1 MNKVLEFFDKLNN
14 EETILKKK
22 IQVAGWK
29 FYFDHMLLSGIT
41 PYLFE
46 ELDITEHIAR
56 EKNENR
62 DLRVKP
68 KVYITI
74 HDTGDTDKKHN
85 AKFWSDTVY
94 KEMWV
99 DSKEPYKASFQYVVG
114 NDGIYHNIPD
124 NEVAYHAGD
133 TTQFDYNLYN
143 TGVKISDKFELGI
156 DSESYYTINGER
168 TLVKAPLFEKE
179 IDGKIVTRVCTIE
192 DINDQGICMAVDDEY
207 FYLGETYFNKTY
219 EKIANRGGNNNSIGI
234 ETCVNEG
241 ANIYLSFARC
251 AKLVAKLLD
260 ENDLEIYDI
269 KQHHYFSGKNC
280 PQTLRENGLWEH
292 FLHLV
297 EIERT
302 VREFVKEGYSIKLI
316 PHSEYLEPNGI
327 LSKLPKCVKG
337 IEYSVE
343 TTKDGV
349 TESYKFVKL
358 V

>member
-1 MNKVLEFFDKLNN
+1 MNKVLEYFNKLNN
-14 EETILKKK
+14 KEELFKKE
-22 IQVAGWK
+22 ITAAGWQFNFK
-29 FYFDHMLLSGIT
+29 QLLISPIT

-46 ELDITEHIAR
+46 DLIITEHIAR

-62 DLRVKP
+62 DLRIKP

-74 HDTGDTDKKHN
+74 HDTGDTGEKHN

-143 TGVKISDKFELGI
+143 SGVKISDKFELGI
-156 DSESYYTINGER
+156 DSESYYTINGQR
-168 TLVKAPLFEKE
+168 TLVKAPMFEKE
-179 IDGKIVTRVCTIE
+179 IDGQLVKRVCTVD
-192 DINDQGICMAVDDEY
+192 DINDQGICIAVDDEY
-207 FYLGETYFNKTY
+207 FYIGETYFNKTY

-234 ETCVNEG
+234 ETCVNKG
-241 ANIYLSFARC
+241 STIILSFMRC
-251 AKLVAKLLD
+251 AKLVAKLLE
-260 ENDLEIYDI
+260 ENQLEIYDI

-280 PQTLRENGLWEH
+280 PQTLRENDLWEY

-297 EIERT
+297 EVEQE
-302 VREFVKEGYSIKLI
+302 VRNFINEGYQIKLI
-316 PHSEYLEPNGI
+316 PHSEYLDSNGI
-327 LSKLPKCVKG
+327 LNKVPKSVKG
-337 IEYSVE
+337 IEYTIE

-349 TESYKFVKL
+349 VESYKFVKL

>member
-1 MNKVLEFFDKLNN
+1 
-14 EETILKKK
+14 
-22 IQVAGWK
+22 
-29 FYFDHMLLSGIT
+29 
-41 PYLFE
+41 
-46 ELDITEHIAR
+46 
-56 EKNENR
+56 
-62 DLRVKP
+62 
-68 KVYITI
+68 
-74 HDTGDTDKKHN
+74 
-85 AKFWSDTVY
+85 
-94 KEMWV
+94 MWV

-241 ANIYLSFARC
+241 TNIYLSFARC

-327 LSKLPKCVKG
+327 LTKLPKCVKG

>member
-1 MNKVLEFFDKLNN
+1 MNKVLQYFNKLNN
-14 EETILKKK
+14 DEEIFKQK
-22 IQVAGWK
+22 ITAYGWK
-29 FYFDHMLLSGIT
+29 FNFEQVLISSIT

-46 ELDITEHIAR
+46 ELEITEHIAR

-62 DLRVKP
+62 DLRIKP

-85 AKFWSDTVY
+85 SKFWSDTVY

-133 TTQFDYNLYN
+133 TTQYDYTLYN
-143 TGVKISDKFELGI
+143 TGVKIADKFELGI
-156 DSESYYTINGER
+156 SEDSYYTINGEK
-168 TLVKAPLFEKE
+168 TTVKAPMFEQE

-219 EKIANRGGNNNSIGI
+219 NKIANRGGNNNSIGI

-241 ANIYLSFARC
+241 SNIWLSFMRC

-269 KQHHYFSGKNC
+269 KQHHFFSGKNC
-280 PQTLRENGLWEH
+280 PQTLRENGLWEQ

-297 EIERT
+297 EIERI
-302 VREFVKEGYSIKLI
+302 VREFIKEGYTIKLI

-327 LSKLPKCVKG
+327 LTKLPKCVKG
-337 IEYSVE
+337 IEYSIE